1 MASGRTGGGKAP
13 TRNSGPS
20 KSGAGAGGTT
30 PDAEADAKAGATAK
44 PVSTSKPSKPGKPGN
59 PGKPAKGAT
68 PTPQQKVAA
77 MRRKAAR
84 RQRRTR
90 ILVVLGIVVVLA
102 GGGTAIGVYYG
113 TRSDPLANVQTF
125 TNTRDHVEGTVKYAQ
140 NPPAGGNHNPVWLNC
155 GVYSSPVANENA
167 VHDLEHGAVWITY
180 DPDLPQADIDKLVDK
195 VTGQT
200 YETLSPYPGL
210 PAPVVVTAWDT
221 QLKLTGVDDPGLDA
235 FIKEYKLGKNTPEL
249 GASCS
254 GGTGTPIG

>member
-1 MASGRTGGGKAP
+1 VSSQEEWDVASGRTGDGKTP
-13 TRNSGPS
+13 TKTNGPS
-20 KSGAGAGGTT
+20 KSSAKPTT
-30 PDAEADAKAGATAK
+30 TKPSAKASG
-44 PVSTSKPSKPGKPGN
+44 KPGK
-59 PGKPAKGAT
+59 PGKPAKGAA

-84 RQRRTR
+84 KQRRAKFLV
-90 ILVVLGIVVVLA
+90 IGVIVVLVA
-102 GGGTAIGVYYG
+102 GAGTAIGVYYG
-113 TRSDPLANVQTF
+113 TRTDPLANVQTF
-125 TNTRDHVEGTVKYAQ
+125 TNTRNHTTADVKYAQ
-140 NPPAGGNHNPVWLNC
+140 NPPAGGDHDPTWLNC
-155 GVYSSPVANENA
+155 GVYSEPVRNENA

-180 DPDLPQADIDKLVDK
+180 RPDLPQSDIDKLVNK

-210 PAPVVVTAWDT
+210 PAPVVVTAWDK

-235 FIKEYKLGKNTPEL
+235 FIKKYKLGPDTPEL